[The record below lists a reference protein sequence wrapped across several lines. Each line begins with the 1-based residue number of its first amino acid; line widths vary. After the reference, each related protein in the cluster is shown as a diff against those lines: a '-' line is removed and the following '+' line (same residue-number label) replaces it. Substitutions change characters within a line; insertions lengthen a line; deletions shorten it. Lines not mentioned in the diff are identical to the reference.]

1 MARGP
6 TVTFNGVTL
15 ILLLLQIAG
24 ILAICRL
31 LHGIASRFGQPPVIG
46 EIVAGLLL
54 GPSFFG
60 WIAPAWYARLFP
72 AASLPVLNELS
83 QIGLILFMFLV
94 GLHLDLTEIYA
105 LRRVAGLASLLSIVV
120 PFGLGLALARP
131 LHVLAPSSPMLP
143 FTLLIAVS
151 VSITAFPVLAR
162 ILTDQ
167 KLTATRLGHV
177 AIACAAFND
186 VVAWS
191 FLAWIVA
198 ISRSGEASARGAF
211 VILLIYI
218 FGMFALIR
226 PALRWFTGRLTITN
240 ELSTMLI
247 FVFLSSWVT
256 EFAGFHAL
264 FGAFL
269 AGVIWP
275 RSDSNRDD
283 IASKIEPLAMT
294 MLIPLFFSYTGLRTN
309 IGTLGD
315 NLGLTALV
323 IAVAIAGKVGGAFTG
338 AKIAGFDVRSS
349 LALGCLLNTRGL
361 VELIVLN
368 VGFDLGILSPA
379 LFSIMVIMA
388 LVTTVMTT
396 PVLKIVLPD
405 QYRRTALKVS

>member
-1 MARGP
+1 M
-6 TVTFNGVTL
+6 TL
-15 ILLLLQIAG
+15 VLLLLQTAG
-24 ILAICRL
+24 ILSVCRILHAIA
-31 LHGIASRFGQPPVIG
+31 GRFGQPPVIG

-60 WIAPAWYARLFP
+60 WIAPALYARLFP
-72 AASLPVLNELS
+72 VASLPVLNELS
-83 QIGLILFMFLV
+83 QIGLILFMFLI
-94 GLHLDLTEIYA
+94 GLHLDLTEVYV
-105 LRRVAGLASLLSIVV
+105 LRRVAGFASLLSMVV
-120 PFGLGLALARP
+120 PFVLGLALARP
-131 LHVLAPSSPMLP
+131 LHVLAPSTPILP

-151 VSITAFPVLAR
+151 ISITAFPVLAR

-167 KLTATRLGHV
+167 KLSATKLGHV
-177 AIACAAFND
+177 AIACAALND

-218 FGMFALIR
+218 FGMFAVIR
-226 PALRWFTGRLTITN
+226 PALRWFTRRLTATN
-240 ELSTMLI
+240 EISTLLI
-247 FVFLSSWVT
+247 FIFLSSWVT
-256 EFAGFHAL
+256 EFAGLHAL

-275 RSDSNRDD
+275 RSGSNRDD
-283 IASKIEPLAMT
+283 VAAKIEPLAMT
-294 MLIPLFFSYTGLRTN
+294 LLIPLFFSYTGLRTN
-309 IGTLGD
+309 IGTLGG

-338 AKIAGFDVRSS
+338 AKIAGFDVRNS

-368 VGFDLGILSPA
+368 VGFDLGLLSPA
-379 LFSIMVIMA
+379 LFSMMVVMA
-388 LVTTVMTT
+388 LVTTVITT
-396 PVLKIVLPD
+396 PVLQMVLPEE
-405 QYRRTALKVS
+405 YRRNGI